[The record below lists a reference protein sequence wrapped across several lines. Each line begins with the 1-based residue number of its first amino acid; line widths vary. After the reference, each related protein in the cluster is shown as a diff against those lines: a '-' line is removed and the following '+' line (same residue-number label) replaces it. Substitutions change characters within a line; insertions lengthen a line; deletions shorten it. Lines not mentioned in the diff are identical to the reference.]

1 MRVGVP
7 KETVAGERR
16 VALVPELVPKL
27 TALELEV
34 YVEPGAGVEAGFP
47 DQAYRDKGARV
58 EANVLSEADVILKVR
73 TPIPAEIQGLRENA
87 TLIGLLEPY
96 TATQAIPLLAARG
109 VTAFAMELMPRI
121 ARAQSMDALSAMSAI
136 AGYKAVLLAA
146 NRLSKFFP
154 LLMTAAGTMPPARVF
169 VIGAGVAGLEAI
181 GTAKR
186 LGALVEAYDT
196 RPAVKEE
203 VESVGARFV
212 ELGLDTTGAEEKGG
226 YARAETAEFYQKQQE
241 VMSRHVSAAD
251 VVITAALVR
260 GQHAPVLVTDGMVRN
275 MRPGSVI
282 VDLAS
287 EQGGNCALTEPGQDV
302 VRHDVT
308 IMGPVN
314 LASTMPYHA
323 SEMYARTVH
332 NFLTHLLHNGKI
344 EIAPN
349 DELANTTLVTRHGEI
364 ANGPLRQRLSS

>member
-1 MRVGVP
+1 MRIGVP
-7 KETVAGERR
+7 RETVAGERR

-27 TALELEV
+27 TALGLEV
-34 YVEPGAGVEAGFP
+34 CIECGAGLEAGFS
-47 DQAYRDKGARV
+47 DRTYMDKGARV
-58 EANVLSEADVILKVR
+58 VADTLGEADAILKVR
-73 TPIPAEIQGLRENA
+73 PPVPAEIQKLRENA
-87 TLIGLLEPY
+87 ILIGLLEPY
-96 TATQAIPLLAARG
+96 TGNQTIQFLTARR
-109 VTAFAMELMPRI
+109 VTAFAMELMARI

-169 VIGAGVAGLEAI
+169 VIRAGVTGLEAI

-212 ELGLDTTGAEEKGG
+212 ELGLDTTGTEEKGG
-226 YARAETAEFYQKQQE
+226 YARAEAAESYHKQQE
-241 VMSRHVSAAD
+241 MMSQHVSEAD

-260 GQHAPVLVTDGMVRN
+260 GQYAPVLVTDAMVRN

-287 EQGGNCALTEPGQDV
+287 EHGGNCSLTEPGRDV

-308 IMGPVN
+308 ILGPLN
-314 LASTMPYHA
+314 LPSTMTYHA

-332 NFLTHLLHNGKI
+332 NFLTHLLHDGKI
-344 EIAPN
+344 ETPPD
-349 DELANTTLVTRHGEI
+349 DELAGATLVTHRGEVVNE
-364 ANGPLRQRLSS
+364 ALRQRLSS